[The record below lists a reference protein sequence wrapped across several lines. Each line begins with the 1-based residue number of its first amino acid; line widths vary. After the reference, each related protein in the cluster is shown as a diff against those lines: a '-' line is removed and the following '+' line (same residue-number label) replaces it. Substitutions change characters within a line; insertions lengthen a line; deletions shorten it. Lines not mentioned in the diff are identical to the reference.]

1 MEFLE
6 KSDTDIFEIANPLW
20 LDLVKASNKND
31 YGGFTKN
38 FSETFLMGANE
49 VEIGKQWANN
59 KLLSTLKEEANPM
72 GCLRRDDH
80 ITVIYKQKSTEFSGD
95 YLGRL
100 VLGLEHEV
108 VKIFGATIFLMS
120 KFKSTL
126 YF

>member
-59 KLLSTLKEEANPM
+59 KLLST
-72 GCLRRDDH
+72 CLLYTSPSPRD
-80 ITVIYKQKSTEFSGD
+80 ISGS
-95 YLGRL
+95 RMPSS
-100 VLGLEHEV
+100 
-108 VKIFGATIFLMS
+108 A
-120 KFKSTL
+120 
-126 YF
+126 

>member
-38 FSETFLMGANE
+38 FSETMLMGAHE

-59 KLLSTLKEEANPM
+59 KLLSTLTEEANPL
-72 GCLRRDDH
+72 GCLRRNDH
-80 ITVIYKQKSTEFSGD
+80 ITVLYKQTSTEFPGD

-100 VLGLEHEV
+100 VLGLENEEV
-108 VKIFGATIFLMS
+108 KVFGATIF
-120 KFKSTL
+120 
-126 YF
+126 

>member
-1 MEFLE
+1 MEFVE

-72 GCLRRDDH
+72 GCLRRDEH
-80 ITVIYKQKSTEFSGD
+80 VTVIYKQKSTEFSGD

-100 VLGLEHEV
+100 VLGLEHEA
-108 VKIFGATIFLMS
+108 VKIFGATIF
-120 KFKSTL
+120 
-126 YF
+126 

>member
-59 KLLSTLKEEANPM
+59 ELISTLNEGCKAF
-72 GCLRRDDH
+72 GCLRRGDY
-80 ITVIYKQKSTEFSGD
+80 ITVLYRQTSSKIPGD
-95 YLGRL
+95 FLGRI
-100 VLGLEHEV
+100 VLGEEGGEV
-108 VKIFGATIFLMS
+108 KVFGATIF
-120 KFKSTL
+120 
-126 YF
+126 